1 MEKIQLKLKTKI
13 KNKIVTISI
22 AMLLLSMIMVGAAG
36 AATNTSGENLILNPG
51 FESGTAGNP
60 NNWWIYDVSGI
71 SDIYPGPGRI
81 SGNSIGIK
89 TSGIRN
95 NVYWGQN
102 IPINSTKKY
111 ELSAYVQ
118 TQQISGNGIIVGL
131 DWFDKADNY
140 LGNTNLPAIKGTTPW
155 TYYTKTNIIP
165 LAKSAKVNVILQ
177 SAFSSGTVYFDD
189 ISLKEVVPTATPKPT
204 VTATVTPTATPIAT
218 PKPTVTATAT
228 PTATPKPAVTATA
241 TSTATPKPAV
251 TATATSTATPKP
263 SVTATATSTATPT
276 ATPKPTVTAT
286 PTATPKPTVT
296 ATPKP
301 TPTPVPISTSALTPP
316 GQNVIDW
323 SGYKWDVRT
332 GTGGPGTNSWTNK
345 NVWVDSQNRLHL
357 KITNVNGKW
366 YCAELSTQIPVS
378 YGTYTFNVANDPS
391 VYADNVVAGLFYYL
405 SDKDEIDIE
414 FSRWNLANTPN
425 TQYTVW
431 GPRGGIESARY
442 ETNAQ
447 NTTHKFVWSPS
458 SINFQ
463 SVGIGTWNYNGY
475 IPTPKGVLDI
485 NLWLFNN
492 PEPKDGKEQE
502 LILNSVQYVLS

>member
-36 AATNTSGENLILNPG
+36 AATN
-51 FESGTAGNP
+51 
-60 NNWWIYDVSGI
+60 
-71 SDIYPGPGRI
+71 
-81 SGNSIGIK
+81 
-89 TSGIRN
+89 
-95 NVYWGQN
+95 
-102 IPINSTKKY
+102 
-111 ELSAYVQ
+111 
-118 TQQISGNGIIVGL
+118 QQRHH
-131 DWFDKADNY
+131 
-140 LGNTNLPAIKGTTPW
+140 
-155 TYYTKTNIIP
+155 
-165 LAKSAKVNVILQ
+165 Q
-177 SAFSSGTVYFDD
+177 
-189 ISLKEVVPTATPKPT
+189 PTA
-204 VTATVTPTATPIAT
+204 
-218 PKPTVTATAT
+218 
-228 PTATPKPAVTATA
+228 
-241 TSTATPKPAV
+241 
-251 TATATSTATPKP
+251 
-263 SVTATATSTATPT
+263 
-276 ATPKPTVTAT
+276 
-286 PTATPKPTVT
+286 
-296 ATPKP
+296 

-332 GTGGPGTNSWTNK
+332 GTGSPGTNSWTNK

-414 FSRWNLANTPN
+414 FSRWNVANTPN

-502 LILNSVQYVLS
+502 LILNSVQYVPS